1 MLRPGLVRLKALL
14 LVFILLNG
22 GGGMPLLDAAL
33 YHRHGVASTRVRAG
47 ADDAQRTHAQVCH
60 LGWTIPHAANTG
72 RVALG
77 LAVLALPFSRP
88 PAAPVDTPRSADVGG
103 LPQPRAP
110 PAPLA

>member
-1 MLRPGLVRLKALL
+1 MLRPGLVRLKALV

-33 YHRHGVASTRVRAG
+33 YHRHGVASTQVQAG
-47 ADDAQRTHAQVCH
+47 SDDAQRTHAQVCH

-77 LAVLALPFSRP
+77 LAIVALPFRRP
-88 PAAPVDTPRSADVGG
+88 LASPVTAPRSADIGG